1 MVTKKEV
8 EHIAKLAR
16 LGLTEK
22 EIDKTQKDLSLI
34 LDYFN
39 LLKEIE
45 TEKVKPTF
53 HFALNKPYYAKGVM
67 RKDEIKKQP
76 PEIVNRLIEMAPKE
90 KKGYVRVKS
99 VLS

>member
-1 MVTKKEV
+1 MISKKEV
-8 EHIAKLAR
+8 KHIAKLAR
-16 LGLTEK
+16 LGSTER
-22 EIDKTQKDLSLI
+22 EIDKMQKDLSLI

-45 TEKVKPTF
+45 TKKVKLTF
-53 HFALNKPYYAKGVM
+53 HSALTKPYYAKDVM

-90 KKGYVRVKS
+90 KKGYVRTKA
-99 VLS
+99 VL